1 MRGEGEGVRGER
13 GEGEGV
19 RGDSG
24 FISECAT
31 AGAGQVAA
39 NTCKVSEPG

>member
-13 GEGEGV
+13 GEGV

-31 AGAGQVAA
+31 AGGGQVAA